1 MNLLDILKSRNL
13 KPQTKKAKTNEYC
26 SPCPKCG
33 GNDRFVIWPDE
44 NRWYCRHCDEGGN
57 LVNFFMIIDGMN
69 EQQALEQY
77 FICQG
82 KSITDA
88 TDAARLAIKKQAG
101 DPQRTYTAIRR
112 EKKAA
117 THTKKSSKVDAQ
129 AWLEKAAALVE
140 WAHKQLLS
148 NQEQL
153 DWLHNERGLS
163 LETVKRCKL
172 GWNPTTLYRDRNEW
186 GLSESLHKVT
196 GKPQKLWI
204 PGGLIIPGY
213 DAGGNLARIKIRTGG
228 DIKYVLLSGSEIGA
242 AFYGDR
248 SLQAF
253 AVVESELDAILLYQL
268 APDLVCPVSSG
279 SAAIRPDAAALELIG
294 GHKCLLMLDN
304 DDAGVKAILNIWLD
318 LPDAKSWI
326 LLARHGK
333 DVTEAFKNG
342 VDVRQIVEAGLVD
355 DDILAV
361 TPTPEPL
368 AERELT
374 ADEQT
379 QLINKAY
386 ERQCN
391 RPDPQLS
398 ALINEMESADGN
410 NVEFMQVLI
419 KINTFFARAD
429 QGK

>member
-1 MNLLDILKSRNL
+1 MNINDILKSRNI
-13 KPQTKKAKTNEYC
+13 TTVAKKAKTNEYC

-44 NRWYCRHCDEGGN
+44 NRWYCRQCDTGGN
-57 LVNFFMIIDGMN
+57 LVDFFMFADGMN

-82 KSITDA
+82 KNATDA
-88 TDAARLAIKKQAG
+88 ADAARLAIKKQAG

-112 EKKAA
+112 EKKAT
-117 THTKKSSKVDAQ
+117 THTKKSSKVDAGL
-129 AWLEKAAALVE
+129 WLEKAATLIE
-140 WAHKQLLS
+140 WAHNQLLN

-153 DWLHNERGLS
+153 SWLQNERGLT
-163 LETVKRCKL
+163 LTTIKRCKI
-172 GWNPTTLYRDRNEW
+172 GWNPTTLYRDRAEW
-186 GLSESLHKVT
+186 GLTESPHKVT

-213 DAGGNLARIKIRTGG
+213 DATGNLARVKIRTGG
-228 DIKYVLLSGSEIGA
+228 AIKYVLLSGSEIGA

-268 APDLVCPVSSG
+268 APDLVCPLSSG

-294 GHKCLLMLDN
+294 GHMCLLMLDN
-304 DDAGVKAILNIWLD
+304 DDAGVKAVVNIWLD
-318 LPDAKSWI
+318 LPGAKSWI
-326 LLARHGK
+326 IPPKYGK

-342 VDVRQIVEAGLVD
+342 VDVRQIVEAGLRGKES
-355 DDILAV
+355 LAK
-361 TPTPEPL
+361 
-368 AERELT
+368 RGLT
-374 ADEQT
+374 DDEQS
-379 QLINKAY
+379 QLVIKAY
-386 ERQCN
+386 QRQEQQIN

-398 ALINEMESADGN
+398 ALINEMESAGADK
-410 NVEFMQVLI
+410 VEFLRVLD
-419 KINTFFARAD
+419 KINTFFA
-429 QGK
+429 QG

>member
-1 MNLLDILKSRNL
+1 MAIYPGGENLRIMNINDILKSRNI
-13 KPQTKKAKTNEYC
+13 TTVAKKAKTNEFC

-44 NRWYCRHCDEGGN
+44 NRWYCRQCDEGGN

-69 EQQALEQY
+69 ELEALEQY

-82 KSITDA
+82 KNATDA
-88 TDAARLAIKKQAG
+88 ADAARLAIKKQAG

-117 THTKKSSKVDAQ
+117 TQSKKSSKVDAQ

-140 WAHKQLLS
+140 WAHKQLLN

-153 DWLHNERGLS
+153 SWLQNERGLT

-172 GWNPTTLYRDRNEW
+172 GWNPSDLYRDRNEW
-186 GLSESLHKVT
+186 GLTESLHKVT
-196 GKPQKLWI
+196 GKPKKLWI
-204 PGGLIIPGY
+204 PAGLIIPGY
-213 DAGGNLARIKIRTGG
+213 DATGNLARVKIRTGG
-228 DIKYVLLSGSEIGA
+228 AIKYVLLSGSEIGA

-268 APDLVCPVSSG
+268 APDLVCPLSSG
-279 SAAIRPDAAALELIG
+279 SAAIKPDTAALELIG
-294 GHKCLLMLDN
+294 GHMCLLMFDA
-304 DDAGVKAILNIWLD
+304 DDAGVKAAVNWHNLTSSKLWII
-318 LPDAKSWI
+318 PAKY
-326 LLARHGK
+326 GK
-333 DVTEAFKNG
+333 DVTEAHKNG
-342 VDVRQIVEAGLVD
+342 VDVRQIVEAGLKGK
-355 DDILAV
+355 
-361 TPTPEPL
+361 EPL
-368 AERELT
+368 ARRELT

-398 ALINEMESADGN
+398 ALIGEMEAADGN
-410 NVEFMQVLI
+410 NVEFMRVLN
-419 KINTFFARAD
+419 KINIFFA
-429 QGK
+429 QG

>member
-1 MNLLDILKSRNL
+1 MNINDILKSRNI
-13 KPQTKKAKTNEYC
+13 TTVAKKAKTNEYC

-33 GNDRFVIWPDE
+33 GNDRFLIWPDE
-44 NRWYCRHCDEGGN
+44 NRWYCRQCDTGGN
-57 LVNFFMIIDGMN
+57 LVAFFMFADGMN

-82 KSITDA
+82 KSTTDA
-88 TDAARLAIKKQAG
+88 AGAARLAIKKQAG

-140 WAHKQLLS
+140 WAHKQLLN
-148 NQEQL
+148 NQEKL
-153 DWLHNERGLS
+153 SWLQNERGLT

-172 GWNPTTLYRDRNEW
+172 GWNPSDLYRDRAEW
-186 GLSESLHKVT
+186 GLTESLHKVT

-204 PGGLIIPGY
+204 PGGLVIPGY

-228 DIKYVLLSGSEIGA
+228 SVKYSLLSGSEIGA

-279 SAAIRPDAAALELIG
+279 SASIRPDAAALELIG

-304 DDAGVKAILNIWLD
+304 DDAGIKSVLKWLD
-318 LPDAKSWI
+318 LPGAKSWI
-326 LLARHGK
+326 IPPKYGK

-355 DDILAV
+355 GDILAI
-361 TPTPEPL
+361 TPAPEPL
-368 AERELT
+368 AEKELS
-374 ADEQT
+374 ADEQS
-379 QLINKAY
+379 QLVIKAY

-398 ALINEMESADGN
+398 ALIGEMEAAGGN
-410 NVEFMQVLI
+410 NVEFMRVLN
-419 KINTFFARAD
+419 KINTFFA
-429 QGK
+429 QG